1 MKAEINYL
9 TSAAGEIFE
18 RDFLGECEIVVRRE
32 GHSRARHIFTV
43 KDRTIARLRWIGM
56 RRAVYEADGQ
66 MFDINVKALGK
77 SIAFIAQD
85 GSESFLVERSK
96 ANPHK
101 AGMRVE
107 MAEGDNFRLLR
118 KLDSRLR
125 EEQSIVINK
134 KFYNSQLL
142 IFRFN
147 TRLRTQ
153 TTVRISVEPSMK
165 WEARF
170 MHRILALVV
179 CRIILERR
187 NSGAH
192 RMRMKEKRLPP
203 QFSSSA
209 RVRERKKIY

>member
-1 MKAEINYL
+1 MEASINYL
-9 TSAAGEIFE
+9 TSATGETFE

-32 GHSRARHIFTV
+32 GHSRARHTFTV
-43 KDRTIARLRWIGM
+43 GTRTIARLRWIGM
-56 RRAVYEADGQ
+56 RRAVYEAEGQ
-66 MFDINVKALGK
+66 QFDIKVNPLGK
-77 SIAFIAQD
+77 SIVFIAQD

-118 KLDSRLR
+118 NLDSRLR

-142 IFRFN
+142 VFRFN
-147 TRLRTQ
+147 TRVRTQ
-153 TTVRISVEPSMK
+153 TTVRVSVGHSMK

-192 RMRMKEKRLPP
+192 RMRVKEKKPLHAAGGPYG
-203 QFSSSA
+203 
-209 RVRERKKIY
+209 RERKKIY

>member
-1 MKAEINYL
+1 MEASINYL
-9 TSAAGEIFE
+9 TSATGETFE
-18 RDFLGECEIVVRRE
+18 RDFLGECEIIVRRE
-32 GHSRARHIFTV
+32 GHSRARHTFTV
-43 KDRTIARLRWIGM
+43 GQRTIARLRWIGM
-56 RRAVYEADGQ
+56 RRAVYEAEGQ
-66 MFDINVKALGK
+66 QFDIKVNPLGK

-118 KLDSRLR
+118 SLDNRLR

-142 IFRFN
+142 VFRFN
-147 TRLRTQ
+147 TRVRTQ
-153 TTVRISVEPSMK
+153 TTVRVSVGHSMK

-192 RMRMKEKRLPP
+192 RMRMKEKKPLPA
-203 QFSSSA
+203 SGGTYG
-209 RVRERKKIY
+209 RERKKLY

>member
-1 MKAEINYL
+1 MKAEINHL

-32 GHSRARHIFTV
+32 GLSRARHIFTV

-66 MFDINVKALGK
+66 KFDIKVSALGK
-77 SIAFIAQD
+77 SIEIIAQD

-142 IFRFN
+142 IFRFH

-153 TTVRISVEPSMK
+153 TTARVSVEPTMK

-187 NSGAH
+187 NSGAQ
-192 RMRMKEKRLPP
+192 RMRMKEKKPPP